1 MGAVAVAVLRL
12 PWPPVVVTL
21 LLTLGAGVTTT
32 PLITV
37 SVVISHLIVQSLRAG
52 EPAEEPTASPA

>member
-37 SVVISHLIVQSLRAG
+37 SVVISHLVLNASYQL
-52 EPAEEPTASPA
+52 EEALGPKRR